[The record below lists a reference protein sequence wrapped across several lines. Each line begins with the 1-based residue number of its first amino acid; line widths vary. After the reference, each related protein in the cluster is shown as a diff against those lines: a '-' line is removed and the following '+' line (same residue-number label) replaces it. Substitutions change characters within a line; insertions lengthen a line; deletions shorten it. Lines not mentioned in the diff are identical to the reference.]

1 MFVTEKSACW
11 HHNGPSNYASA

>member
-11 HHNGPSNYASA
+11 RHNGSSNYASA